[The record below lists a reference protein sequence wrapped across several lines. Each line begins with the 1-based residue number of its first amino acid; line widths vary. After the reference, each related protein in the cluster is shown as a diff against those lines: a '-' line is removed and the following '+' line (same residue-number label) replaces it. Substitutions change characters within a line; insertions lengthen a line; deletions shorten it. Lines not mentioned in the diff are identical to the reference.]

1 MESLPKRDRICAAE
15 LAEVVAPDF
24 APQQWSYTNPVEPSR
39 VKRQLI
45 QGSEDVTASP
55 DKKLVAKTG
64 TGQSCLT
71 HESLSTMFAACY
83 GEFIVI
89 DRQRVLAK

>member
-24 APQQWSYTNPVEPSR
+24 APQQRSYTNPVEPSR

-55 DKKLVAKTG
+55 DEKLMAKSG
-64 TGQSCLT
+64 SGQSCPT
-71 HESLSTMFAACY
+71 TRIIHGAKTVA
-83 GEFIVI
+83 GECTG
-89 DRQRVLAK
+89 RS

>member
-55 DKKLVAKTG
+55 DEKLVAKTG
-64 TGQSCLT
+64 TGQSCPT

-89 DRQRVLAK
+89 HRQRVLAK